1 MKSDVAEVG
10 EGGGGEARGQGE
22 APRPEIANRLPLA
35 LHHHRHR
42 HRFGFGVPLSPFCA
56 GRVFFGCTTLL
67 ELQAGRQVERAPTNI
82 QQEAKERCFCSGRA
96 RLRRRWLMAA
106 SLPNNK

>member
-10 EGGGGEARGQGE
+10 GGGGGGEARGQGE

-42 HRFGFGVPLSPFCA
+42 HRFGFGVPLSPLCV

-67 ELQAGRQVERAPTNI
+67 ELQAGWQVGIGIRQRGLQPTSNKKQRNGVFVRVARAFVV
-82 QQEAKERCFCSGRA
+82 AG
-96 RLRRRWLMAA
+96 
-106 SLPNNK
+106 

>member
-1 MKSDVAEVG
+1 MKSDVAKVG
-10 EGGGGEARGQGE
+10 GGGGEARGQGE

-42 HRFGFGVPLSPFCA
+42 FGFGAPLSPLCA

-96 RLRRRWLMAA
+96 RLRRCWLMAA